1 MTNIMYVLYYAI
13 SATTYYKMQFL
24 LHIYVRVC
32 VHLNF
37 SKGFHCISLYFC
49 ISAFLYFCISI
60 FLYAHSAFPTSAWPY
75 LVHSPSTPCPSRL
88 ETEEKAEAARPPRV
102 EDENPVYGS
111 ITTLLTEDSLIT
123 DQGRSEVSFDND
135 CYGSWGSCRK
145 IVPVLKEELK

>member
-1 MTNIMYVLYYAI
+1 MC
-13 SATTYYKMQFL
+13 
-24 LHIYVRVC
+24 VC
-32 VHLNF
+32 VSISF
-37 SKGFHCISLYFC
+37 SPKVFTVFHFISVFLHFC
-49 ISAFLYFCISI
+49 ISV

>member
-1 MTNIMYVLYYAI
+1 MYYTVQYR
-13 SATTYYKMQFL
+13 L
-24 LHIYVRVC
+24 LHTTKCNSSSIYMCVC
-32 VHLNF
+32 VSISISPKVF
-37 SKGFHCISLYFC
+37 TVFHFISVFLHFC
-49 ISAFLYFCISI
+49 ISV

>member
-32 VHLNF
+32 VCHNF

-60 FLYAHSAFPTSAWPY
+60 CTFSISHIRMAISSPQSFYSLPSLSSSSLSCNGRKSRSCKAAQSWRREPSLWEYYYSADGGLIDHWSGKIWGFFWQW
-75 LVHSPSTPCPSRL
+75 
-88 ETEEKAEAARPPRV
+88 
-102 EDENPVYGS
+102 
-111 ITTLLTEDSLIT
+111 LLWVVGKL
-123 DQGRSEVSFDND
+123 
-135 CYGSWGSCRK
+135 
-145 IVPVLKEELK
+145 

>member
-1 MTNIMYVLYYAI
+1 MCTILCNIGYYILQNAI
-13 SATTYYKMQFL
+13 PPPYICACVCPSQFL
-24 LHIYVRVC
+24 QR
-32 VHLNF
+32 F
-37 SKGFHCISLYFC
+37 SLYFTL
-49 ISAFLYFCISI
+49 FLYFCISV

-88 ETEEKAEAARPPRV
+88 ATEEKAEAARPPRV

>member
-13 SATTYYKMQFL
+13 SATTTKCNSSS
-24 LHIYVRVC
+24 IYMCVC
-32 VHLNF
+32 VSISISPKVF
-37 SKGFHCISLYFC
+37 TVFHFISVFLHFC
-49 ISAFLYFCISI
+49 ISV
-60 FLYAHSAFPTSAWPY
+60 FLYAHSAFPTSARPY

-102 EDENPVYGS
+102 EDENPVYWS